1 MSEVNPALQSTD
13 TVDLQNQQQTIE
25 LVSSSILGLWEVVN
39 NLTRLRPTRRE
50 QFRVTIFGSAR
61 VAPDHWVYGAVRDLA
76 RELTHMGCT
85 IVTGGGP
92 GLMQA
97 ANEGAALAAP
107 ERQGGSMGIRVD
119 LPFEQEVNP
128 FVGSAFEHK
137 TFFSRLHHFVLVSD
151 AFVVV
156 PGGIGSVLELMMVW
170 QLLQVRKLSNTPLV
184 LVGEMWQGLI
194 DWHRQVMLRPEFEL
208 VSEQDLSIPQVV
220 PGATEA
226 LSILREHH
234 TAWRTAGGT
243 TR

>member
-1 MSEVNPALQSTD
+1 MSDVNPALQGTD

-25 LVSSSILGLWEVVN
+25 LVWSFPSWDSGRCLD

-61 VAPDHWVYGAVRDLA
+61 VNRDHWVYGAVRDLA
-76 RELTHMGCT
+76 RELTDMGCT

-107 ERQGGSMGIRVD
+107 GRQGS
-119 LPFEQEVNP
+119 
-128 FVGSAFEHK
+128 VGSGSICRSNR
-137 TFFSRLHHFVLVSD
+137 TSTRLS
-151 AFVVV
+151 AA
-156 PGGIGSVLELMMVW
+156 P
-170 QLLQVRKLSNTPLV
+170 SNTRRSSRACTTSCSSPTPLSSSPAASV
-184 LVGEMWQGLI
+184 RCWSYDGVAATAGTQALEHAVDPGWRDVAGLI

-208 VSEQDLSIPQVV
+208 VSEQDLWISQVV

-234 TAWRTAGGT
+234 TAWRSAGGT